1 MEPSLFNPR
10 PPISWGF
17 TISQVLNKTSFI
29 SVFWLDCQGTE
40 TELVSYDQQ
49 HVRNSATRRAVILC
63 STFMEVKGEYFL
75 GLVYSILFNLVAV
88 DCRLLPSEKTQL
100 QLLTLNCTKWVL
112 QLGVD
117 NSVLK
122 KRWHVYFKTLKS
134 LKMDPLQLG
143 VEV

>member
-1 MEPSLFNPR
+1 VR
-10 PPISWGF
+10 
-17 TISQVLNKTSFI
+17 
-29 SVFWLDCQGTE
+29 
-40 TELVSYDQQ
+40 YDLQ
-49 HVRNSATRRAVILC
+49 HVRNSVTRRAVILC

-122 KRWHVYFKTLKS
+122 K
-134 LKMDPLQLG
+134 
-143 VEV
+143 E